1 MDGEVGAGAVAAQ
14 SPGFEVAAV
23 AIEVVEAEVGETGAG
38 AADCPATGPPG
49 GRLTPVV

>member
-1 MDGEVGAGAVAAQ
+1 MDGEVGAGAVAA
-14 SPGFEVAAV
+14 PFGAV